1 MNNNEIQKELS
12 RLTKR
17 YADVGAT
24 EEKVLELVEAT
35 KLPCWASV
43 CRWASISTGR
53 KFSPS
58 MMSAAWSHDRKR
70 KSLHT

>member
-24 EEKVLELVEAT
+24 EEKVLELFEAMKT
-35 KLPCWASV
+35 PFRWSRRRSCRAGCPYVAGRVFPPGGNFLP
-43 CRWASISTGR
+43 R
-53 KFSPS
+53 
-58 MMSAAWSHDRKR
+58 
-70 KSLHT
+70 